1 MKHLDKITKLTGK
14 CLLIRI
20 FSQNDD
26 HSIRIND
33 STIER
38 IQYSTELIQKYSQ
51 DSIDK
56 RFDEFEEK
64 MDKKLEVLEQKILAK
79 CEDHCDDRLR
89 IIRDSLRET
98 VNENKKNSIRT
109 RKRSSYIQKS
119 RRQVTCID

>member
-51 DSIDK
+51 DSIKDLMNSK
-56 RFDEFEEK
+56 K
-64 MDKKLEVLEQKILAK
+64 NWIKKLEVLEQKILAK

-89 IIRDSLRET
+89 IIRDSVRET
-98 VNENKKNSIRT
+98 VNENKKNSN
-109 RKRSSYIQKS
+109 KN
-119 RRQVTCID
+119 